1 MNTINRCVKRVRQ
14 SCDLSPD
21 VLRHLKR
28 VGPLLMIASVL
39 VYLLLG
45 AAAFLS
51 LEHSTHEHEISRF
64 YLNFGVRRR
73 QFSRE
78 MTKALFEKNEN
89 MLIIVDQANT
99 QRLQDVLNKQ
109 LRDYENELPLELP
122 NRQAWTMTNS
132 LNFAWGLLTTLGHGS
147 RSPETTGGQIF
158 ALFYALLGVPFFF
171 STILICACS
180 VLRWIRANDHFPGK
194 MNDFHLL
201 AASFGVFSW
210 FLAAFTI
217 LLYSSATTESFWLS
231 FYTAVLS
238 AFTVAFSE
246 LDKVITLSGTTISL
260 FLCSLILCSIF
271 GVLTKKTHQ
280 SAAMDQQFNG
290 GNPVHVIHA
299 EDVTQTPPL
308 AAPRFKVVVDQSGGS
323 SLSDSN
329 RKVREIHHY

>member
-14 SCDLSPD
+14 SCDLPPD

-51 LEHSTHEHEISRF
+51 LEHSVHEHEISRF

-132 LNFAWGLLTTLGHGS
+132 LNFAWGLFDNVGSWQSISGDHWRTNLRTFLRTFGH
-147 RSPETTGGQIF
+147 
-158 ALFYALLGVPFFF
+158 
-171 STILICACS
+171 S
-180 VLRWIRANDHFPGK
+180 VLLQYDP
-194 MNDFHLL
+194 HLCVFGFTL
-201 AASFGVFSW
+201 DSRQRSFS
-210 FLAAFTI
+210 
-217 LLYSSATTESFWLS
+217 
-231 FYTAVLS
+231 
-238 AFTVAFSE
+238 
-246 LDKVITLSGTTISL
+246 
-260 FLCSLILCSIF
+260 
-271 GVLTKKTHQ
+271 
-280 SAAMDQQFNG
+280 
-290 GNPVHVIHA
+290 
-299 EDVTQTPPL
+299 
-308 AAPRFKVVVDQSGGS
+308 R
-323 SLSDSN
+323 
-329 RKVREIHHY
+329 